1 MIDYFIC
8 LNGLNQFSNIHDT
21 KGLNVI
27 KNIIALAV
35 VITFSGTAFSNNLVR
50 FYEDGDEYFVF
61 PTSSI
66 IAIEYLSED
75 EELHIFTKITKAGK
89 TPWKMSIEN
98 IPKQTASDLI
108 IKMFD
113 SNRSDVLNVKVDDI
127 E

>member
-1 MIDYFIC
+1 M
-8 LNGLNQFSNIHDT
+8 
-21 KGLNVI
+21 I

-35 VITFSGTAFSNNLVR
+35 VITFSSTAFSNNLVR